1 MTTTDADLQRRLEEV
16 GSVLTSGDAVRTGDL
31 YTRDGKLLPP
41 GSDIVTGREAVA
53 GFWQEV
59 LDSGIEAIE
68 IEPLD
73 VEIHRDTADRVG
85 LASLKDED
93 GEAVD
98 EVKFIEVW
106 KREDGE
112 WRIHRDI
119 WNSNAAEE

>member
-1 MTTTDADLQRRLEEV
+1 
-16 GSVLTSGDAVRTGDL
+16 
-31 YTRDGKLLPP
+31 
-41 GSDIVTGREAVA
+41 
-53 GFWQEV
+53 
-59 LDSGIEAIE
+59 
-68 IEPLD
+68 
-73 VEIHRDTADRVG
+73 VG